1 MEATLFCL
9 SGSSLLFLMRFFRVW
24 YFDLEVERSSIS
36 LFGLFVLL
44 FPLLLFLALG
54 ADSLQPGT
62 VKRCPNLAQRGIEQS
77 HLHIQVHP

>member
-9 SGSSLLFLMRFFRVW
+9 SGTSLLSLMRFFRVW

-44 FPLLLFLALG
+44 FLDLE
-54 ADSLQPGT
+54 ADSLQPGI
-62 VKRCPNLAQRGIEQS
+62 VKRCPNLAERGIDQS